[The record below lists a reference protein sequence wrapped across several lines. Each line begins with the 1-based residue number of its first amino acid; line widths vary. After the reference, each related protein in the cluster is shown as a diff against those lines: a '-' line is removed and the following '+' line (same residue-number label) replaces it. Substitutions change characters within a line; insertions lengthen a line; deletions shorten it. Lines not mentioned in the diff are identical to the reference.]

1 MYQIFYFV
9 YCTRKIR
16 YAKLDENRVP
26 IVQVNVGDLGFDED
40 QVVKYF
46 ESLRDGGKKMVI
58 DSKYVVKI
66 WLIAD
71 YFQDRRI
78 LGDVWD
84 SVNNHKIEPEHFLQ
98 LTKVTHDFDPHLMRH
113 YANSKIMKRE
123 IEIVRKR
130 FGRTF
135 QRWKNNGFSSRDA
148 VVYYTRLVDLKLI

>member
-113 YANSKIMKRE
+113 YANSKIIGWGGEETRTNKKQIFLRVRE
-123 IEIVRKR
+123 NV
-130 FGRTF
+130 
-135 QRWKNNGFSSRDA
+135 
-148 VVYYTRLVDLKLI
+148 